1 MAAQI
6 VAGHNRDVAV
16 TLTPVG
22 EGRFEIYLNGEELYS
37 RKNPP
42 ANSRPPAD
50 IRNVVVDVA
59 EAARGK
65 LLAALKAEATPA
77 GAH

>member
-6 VAGHNRDVAV
+6 VAGRNREVAV

-22 EGRFEIYLNGEELYS
+22 EGRFEIYLNGEEIYN

-42 ANSRPPAD
+42 TSSKPGAD

-59 EAARGK
+59 EGVRSK
-65 LLAALKAEATPA
+65 LLASLKAVPTPA
-77 GAH
+77 GGH

>member
-22 EGRFEIYLNGEELYS
+22 EGRFEIYVNGEEVYS
-37 RKNPP
+37 RKKLPESTKP
-42 ANSRPPAD
+42 GAD
-50 IRNVVVDVA
+50 VRGIVVDVA
-59 EAARGK
+59 EVARGK
-65 LLAALKAEATPA
+65 LLAALRAEAPA
-77 GAH
+77 ASH

>member
-6 VAGHNRDVAV
+6 VAGHNREVAV

-22 EGRFEIYLNGEELYS
+22 DGRFEIYLNGEEIYS
-37 RKNPP
+37 RKSPP
-42 ANSRPPAD
+42 SSARPPAD
-50 IRNVVVDVA
+50 VRNVVVDVA
-59 EAARGK
+59 EIARGK

-77 GAH
+77 GGH